1 MAKKRLNKKVALIG
15 SAVVVLISLV
25 AIGAILHL
33 SGDPEKFSKDGDAA
47 LMAARNAT
55 DEEIKEEAYKRAER
69 NYHKARNH
77 AKTDS
82 QRIEILFKLVDLY
95 IETKEWRFVLGNW
108 SRIISIDPNNVEARF
123 GQLNYVYIVADS
135 GEHQLWQEV
144 EEQATKFIEDANKI
158 KADILRQDIDKLYP
172 KGMRERE
179 TRRTAGQNL
188 GTYLYLRR
196 GRANLELTNLGAV
209 TEPEETLAQATDDFK
224 KVQELEPNNVDAYWY
239 LAEAVKTQGQIL
251 ASKGNIG
258 EREKAAEK
266 AMEILR
272 QAVKA
277 APGNPTAHINLLT
290 EKLTQSSNAAE
301 PQKQIQLLEDEYM
314 TLVKRFP
321 SCAEAFSALSQ
332 YYQYNLKNLDQAI
345 EAVRKAAE
353 LDKNNVNY
361 PIYHADMLYRKFTVY
376 GDTQDLYTAIEV
388 AKNALTLP
396 DAQEETGP
404 RERTNRNNRALLNIF
419 LATYYT
425 EQVLEPSDNKI
436 QAQKQQ
442 WLKNAEQAVH
452 EIEQLVGSGEDLRV
466 IKWRG
471 MIELAK
477 GNQDSAI
484 RKLYTV
490 YEQLKTLRP
499 PGYTWP
505 RDPQFAQLS
514 YILAKIFYNTDEIG
528 AVADFLTS
536 ALRSGISWIKPES
549 RLDYADVLLKLD
561 LWTAASDNINVF
573 EQNFGANARS
583 QRLRVNALLGAGQ
596 FDEAEK
602 ELAKVIAAYPEDP
615 NTTKLNLALLQAKI
629 RQVQK
634 VINQRKRAE
643 ESSLT
648 SQEPQ
653 TPEKDKDLS
662 ESSIQSMTDELKRY
676 WSACAPLV
684 EKLLPIEPDNA
695 MLLIYKQMISE
706 PQPYNIPQ
714 QKLTEI
720 EERALSNISDPI
732 KRAISLGIFYIR
744 HNELEK
750 ATVDLKKVFSSE
762 DVHSKYRS
770 GKTGFAVET
779 SQYEIVTGYLF
790 DIALTT
796 KDWQLAEQIIET
808 AKRENLDGCDGLFFE
823 AHLAMA
829 KEQYQDALTKINES
843 LKQRPV
849 FSKALI
855 LRSMV
860 NSALGYEHA
869 SIEDAR
875 RASALNPRDGT
886 IAKVLANALY
896 QRDNKLGQNVSSEQ
910 IVETKSALNM
920 ALRTNPGDLEILS
933 FYAEYIS
940 DEEPLRALAIRQN
953 LQKVSPS
960 LQNAMLLAR
969 LAMKMALRETNA
981 KRKEALLAITDS
993 SFEQAQAIAPGN
1005 RAVTQA
1011 RAEFYRRT
1019 GQEERAKQL
1028 VLQDSNLLWSHYF
1041 RTGRIDEA
1049 RKILE
1054 QLYKE
1059 QSKDIN
1065 VIKGLLLVGERQADQ
1080 EAVMKYSEELI
1091 SLEDTVE
1098 NHLVQ
1103 IQTFLKTG
1111 LVREAD
1117 LKLQSFKE
1125 KHPQESHALLL
1136 EAWLAMKRG
1145 QLQKAL
1151 QLTTQNLGSNPDNAV
1166 AWRLRGQNHLL
1177 MANYGQAIS
1186 DLKQSKSLSDDPLT
1200 RISLAKAYRYS
1211 GLYEDAITE
1220 LTTTI
1225 NMPGASM
1232 EGRILLEQIYLQL
1245 DRKDSLK
1252 KFYDDTLRELPDN
1265 ILWHNR
1271 IGEFETAEGNFD
1283 RARNLYQQAW
1293 QKSRENGKANATA
1306 FDGYLRALVL
1316 GAGTPNTNTW
1326 NTAKL
1331 DKVFEEG
1338 RQYVDSDFAH
1348 IAYFRMAE
1356 AKMKLDDR
1364 ATAVQYCRKAM
1375 DKARTSEILMA
1386 QTLQRMHTL
1395 LGADEALAYC
1405 RENLEA
1411 NPGSLAANYTMFNFT
1426 KNNGEYNKAVGYVDK
1441 CLQIIGPDS
1450 PKRTDYIMQK
1460 AETLI
1465 LAYNKTSDNNYLK
1478 KAVAE
1483 YESLLVEMPNN
1494 ISVLNNLAYMLAKS
1508 DKRLNDALQYAE
1520 RSLQERPNNPALLDT
1535 YAYVLHKN
1543 GKNAEADESLQAALQ
1558 QYESRLIQIPYEVYE
1573 HLGMVKEKLNAKA
1586 EALAAYKEALQ
1597 IGAGKLPKAAEQQ
1610 IKSAIERL
1618 SQ

>member
-33 SGDPEKFSKDGDAA
+33 SRDPEKFSKDGDAA
-47 LMAARNAT
+47 LITARNAT
-55 DEEIKEEAYKRAER
+55 DEEIKEKAYERAER
-69 NYHKARNH
+69 NYHKARSL

-82 QRIEILFKLVDLY
+82 QKIEMLFKLIDLY
-95 IETKEWRFVLGNW
+95 IETKKWTNVLGCW
-108 SRIISIDPNNVEARF
+108 SRIISIDPENVEARF
-123 GQLNYVYIVADS
+123 GRLNYVYIMAAS
-135 GEHQLWQEV
+135 GVHQLWQEV
-144 EEQATKFIEDANKI
+144 VSQATDFIEVAE
-158 KADILRQDIDKLYP
+158 KADILRQDIAKWYP
-172 KGMRERE
+172 EGMRERE
-179 TRRTAGQNL
+179 SRRTAGQSL
-188 GTYLYLRR
+188 GTYLHLRR

-209 TEPEETLAQATDDFK
+209 TEPEETLVQATDDFK
-224 KVQELEPNNVDAYWY
+224 KVQEYEPNNVYAYLY

-266 AMEILR
+266 AREILM

-277 APGNPTAHINLLT
+277 APDNPTAHINLLT
-290 EKLTQSSNAAE
+290 EKFTQSNNAAE
-301 PQKQIQLLEDEYM
+301 PQEQIQLLEDEYM
-314 TLVKRFP
+314 SLVKRFP
-321 SCAEAFSALSQ
+321 SCAEAFLALSQ
-332 YYQYNLKNLDQAI
+332 YYQYNLENLDQAI
-345 EAVRKAAE
+345 EALRKAAE

-361 PIYHADMLYRKFTVY
+361 PIFHANMLYRKFTVY

-388 AKNALTLP
+388 ASSALTLP

-404 RERTNRNNRALLNIF
+404 RERANLMNRASLYIF
-419 LATYYT
+419 LANCYV
-425 EQVLEPSDNKI
+425 EQVLEPSENII

-442 WLKNAEQAVH
+442 WLTNAEQAVH
-452 EIEQLVGSGEDLRV
+452 EIEQLLGSGEDLDV

-471 MIELAK
+471 MVELAK

-484 RKLYTV
+484 KKLYTV

-499 PGYTWP
+499 HGYTWP

-514 YILAKIFYNTDEIG
+514 YTLAKTFYNTAEVG

-561 LWTAASDNINVF
+561 LWTAAADNINVF

-602 ELAKVIAAYPEDP
+602 ELAKIIAAYPEDP
-615 NTTKLNLALLQAKI
+615 NTTKLNFALVQAKI

-634 VINQRKRAE
+634 VVNQRKMAE
-643 ESSLT
+643 ESSL
-648 SQEPQ
+648 PQ

-662 ESSIQSMTDELKRY
+662 ESSIQFMTDELKRY
-676 WSACAPLV
+676 WSVYADLV
-684 EKLLPIEPDNA
+684 EKLLPMEPDNA
-695 MLLIYKQMISE
+695 MLLIYKQLISE

-732 KRAISLGIFYIR
+732 KRAINLGIFYKR

-750 ATVDLKKVFSSE
+750 ATIELKKAFSSDDLRSE
-762 DVHSKYRS
+762 YRS
-770 GKTGFAVET
+770 GKTRFAIER
-779 SQYEIVTGYLF
+779 SQYEIVASYLF

-796 KDWQLAEQIIET
+796 KDWQLAEQITET

-829 KEQYQDALTKINES
+829 KEQYQDALTKLNES

-855 LRSMV
+855 LRSTV
-860 NSALGYEHA
+860 NDALGYQHA

-886 IAKVLANALY
+886 IAKVLANTLY
-896 QRDNKLGQNVSSEQ
+896 QRDKKLGQNVSSEQ
-910 IVETKSALNM
+910 IVETKTALNR
-920 ALRTNPGDLEILS
+920 ALRTNPGDLQILS
-933 FYAEYIS
+933 FYAQYIS
-940 DEEPLRALAIRQN
+940 DEEPFKAMAIRQN
-953 LQKVSPS
+953 MQKFNPS

-969 LAMKMALRETNA
+969 LAMKMALIETNP
-981 KRKEALLAITDS
+981 KRKEALLAIADS
-993 SFEQAQAIAPGN
+993 SFEQAQAMAPGN
-1005 RAVTQA
+1005 RTVTQA

-1028 VLQDSNLLWSHYF
+1028 VLQDKNLLWSHYF

-1049 RKILE
+1049 REILE
-1054 QLYKE
+1054 QLYKK

-1065 VIKGLLLVGERQADQ
+1065 VIKGLLLVAERQADQ
-1080 EAVMKYSEELI
+1080 KAVMKYSEELI

-1103 IQTFLKTG
+1103 IQSFLKTG
-1111 LVREAD
+1111 LVKEAD

-1125 KHPQESHALLL
+1125 KHPQESQALLL
-1136 EAWLAMKRG
+1136 EAWLAMRRG

-1151 QLTTQNLGSNPDNAV
+1151 QLTNQNLGANQDNA
-1166 AWRLRGQNHLL
+1166 ATWRLRGQIHLL
-1177 MANYGQAIS
+1177 MTNYGRAIS
-1186 DLKQSKSLSDDPLT
+1186 DLSQSKLLSDDPFT

-1211 GLYEDAITE
+1211 GRYEDAITE
-1220 LTTTI
+1220 LITTI
-1225 NMPGASM
+1225 NMPGAPM
-1232 EGRILLEQIYLQL
+1232 EGRVLLEQIYLQL
-1245 DRKDSLK
+1245 GRKEALK
-1252 KFYDDTLRELPDN
+1252 KFYNDTLRELPDN
-1265 ILWHNR
+1265 IQWYNR
-1271 IGEFETAEGNFD
+1271 AGQFEIAEGNFD
-1283 RARNLYQQAW
+1283 RALNLYQQAW
-1293 QKSRENGKANATA
+1293 QKSGENGKGNTTA

-1326 NTAKL
+1326 NTTKL

-1338 RQYVDSDFAH
+1338 RKYIDSDFAPF
-1348 IAYFRMAE
+1348 AYFRMAE

-1364 ATAVQYCRKAM
+1364 ATAVEYCRKAM
-1375 DKARTSEILMA
+1375 DKAQTSEILMVL
-1386 QTLQRMHTL
+1386 TLQRVHTL
-1395 LGADEALAYC
+1395 LGTDEALAYC
-1405 RENLEA
+1405 KEKLEA
-1411 NPGSLAANYTMFNFT
+1411 NPDSLAANYTMFNFT
-1426 KNNGEYNKAVGYVDK
+1426 KNNGEYNKAVGYIDK
-1441 CLQIIGPDS
+1441 CLQIIGTDS

-1460 AETLI
+1460 AETLT

-1478 KAVAE
+1478 KAINE

-1508 DKRLNDALQYAE
+1508 DERLNDALQYAE
-1520 RSLQERPNNPALLDT
+1520 RSLQARPNNPALLDT
-1535 YAYVLHKN
+1535 FAYVLHKN
-1543 GKNAEADESLQAALQ
+1543 GKNAEAAESLQAALQ
-1558 QYESRLIQIPYEVYE
+1558 QYESQQIQIPYDVYE

-1597 IGAGKLPKAAEQQ
+1597 IGAGKLSKATEQQ